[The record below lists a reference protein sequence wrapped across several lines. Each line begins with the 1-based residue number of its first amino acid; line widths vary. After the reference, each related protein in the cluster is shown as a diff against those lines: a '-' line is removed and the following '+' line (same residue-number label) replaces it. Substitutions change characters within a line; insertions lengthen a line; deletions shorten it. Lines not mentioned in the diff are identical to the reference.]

1 MTSALI
7 DSMDENTAPEVP
19 YVYLY
24 STGMLHDALP
34 VRVVSSCNLDIYTF
48 PFDIQ
53 NCTLTFNSYIHQS
66 ESSPHIFLFRCE
78 TFHSRAETPHT
89 HTHLRFTFL
98 LPVRDIKV
106 IQERTAEQIT
116 QTSKKVITTM
126 GEWELLDISSHK
138 PETDLSDDKY
148 IDHLDFHVGWG
159 EKILMAENVYIF
171 QPSGLTLRD

>member
-1 MTSALI
+1 
-7 DSMDENTAPEVP
+7 MDENTAPVVP

-66 ESSPHIFLFRCE
+66 ELSPRIFLFRCE
-78 TFHSRAETPHT
+78 TFHSRAETPPPPLPT
-89 HTHLRFTFL
+89 NLRLTFL
-98 LPVRDIKV
+98 LLSVRDIKI
-106 IQERTAEQIT
+106 IQGRTAEQIT

-138 PETDLSDDKY
+138 PEANLSDDTN
-148 IDHLDFHVGWG
+148 IDHLDFHVGW
-159 EKILMAENVYIF
+159 EK
-171 QPSGLTLRD
+171 QS